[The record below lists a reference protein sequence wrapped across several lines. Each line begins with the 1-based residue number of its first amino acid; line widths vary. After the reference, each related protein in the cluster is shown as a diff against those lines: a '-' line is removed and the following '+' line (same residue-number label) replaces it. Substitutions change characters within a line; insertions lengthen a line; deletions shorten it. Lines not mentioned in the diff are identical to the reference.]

1 MPNEND
7 RCVVA
12 CAIAR
17 GDLAHNRVSF
27 SVIVDARVDAMLRD
41 RRGELIHAKQ
51 KNIHQ
56 AAHQI
61 NMGRGAA
68 SWESVL
74 AFACAAVAAPAALT
88 AAVDA
93 PAMKQLTIASAIA
106 LLRARAKTTGLDV
119 KARVRFVDMP
129 DSLDPCVLSEDLG
142 QSVHVAPLYVG

>member
-27 SVIVDARVDAMLRD
+27 SVIVDARVDAVLRD
-41 RRGELIHAKQ
+41 RRGELIHAKR

-61 NMGRGAA
+61 NMGARCGLMGILPRLCLRGSGGTGGANSSSGRA
-68 SWESVL
+68 CDEATHDRECNCALES
-74 AFACAAVAAPAALT
+74 
-88 AAVDA
+88 
-93 PAMKQLTIASAIA
+93 
-106 LLRARAKTTGLDV
+106 ARK
-119 KARVRFVDMP
+119 
-129 DSLDPCVLSEDLG
+129 
-142 QSVHVAPLYVG
+142 